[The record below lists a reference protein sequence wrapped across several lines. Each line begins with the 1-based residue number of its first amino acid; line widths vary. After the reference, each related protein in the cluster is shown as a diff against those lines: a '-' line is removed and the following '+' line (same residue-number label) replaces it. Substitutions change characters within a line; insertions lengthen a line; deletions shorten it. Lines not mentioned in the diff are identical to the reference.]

1 MTKRLEF
8 IFDFGSPNAYLA
20 YRALPP
26 ILARTGAELVITP
39 CLLGGLFKLTDNRP
53 PLVAF
58 AGVKG
63 KVEYEK
69 LEIKRFIAKHGLT
82 KFRMNPHFPVNTLM
96 LMRGLVAARLRGEE
110 AAYLEMG
117 LQGLWEEGLKLDDKD
132 VLARR
137 TAEAGLDADAIARGR
152 PAPGGQTEPRRD
164 DGRRRPSW
172 RLRHSDLLRRR
183 GNVLRQGEAGAG
195 RGGVGEDPG
204 LNGAPSSEKQTSRS
218 TPTRARQDMRR
229 LG

>member
-39 CLLGGLFKLTDNRP
+39 CLLGGLFKATGNQP
-53 PLVAF
+53 PMVAF

-63 KVEYEK
+63 KIEYEM

-82 KFRMNPHFPVNTLM
+82 KYRMNLHFPVNTLM
-96 LMRGLVAARLRGEE
+96 LMRGLVAARLRGGE

-137 TAEAGLDADAIARGR
+137 IAEAGLDAERLLEDAQLPEVKQSLADST
-152 PAPGGQTEPRRD
+152 AAV
-164 DGRRRPSW
+164 GRR
-172 RLRHSDLLRRR
+172 
-183 GNVLRQGEAGAG
+183 GAFG
-195 RGGVGEDPG
+195 VPTFFVGEEMFFGKD
-204 LNGAPSSEKQTSRS
+204 
-218 TPTRARQDMRR
+218 R
-229 LG
+229 LGQVEEELAKTPA

>member
-117 LQGLWEEGLKLDDKD
+117 LQGLWEEGLKLDDKE

-137 TAEAGLDADAIARGR
+137 TAEAGLDATRLLEDAQLPEVKQSLAETTD
-152 PAPGGQTEPRRD
+152 AVA
-164 DGRRRPSW
+164 
-172 RLRHSDLLRRR
+172 RR
-183 GNVLRQGEAGAG
+183 GAFGIPTFF
-195 RGGVGEDPG
+195 VGEEMFFG
-204 LNGAPSSEKQTSRS
+204 KE
-218 TPTRARQDMRR
+218 R
-229 LG
+229 LAQVEEELVKMPA

>member
-8 IFDFGSPNAYLA
+8 IFDFGSPKAYLA
-20 YRALPP
+20 YRVLPP

-96 LMRGLVAARLRGEE
+96 LMRGLVSARLRGQE

-117 LQGLWEEGLKLDDKD
+117 LQGLWEDGLKLDDKE

-137 TAEAGLDADAIARGR
+137 TAEAGLDATRLLEDAQL
-152 PAPGGQTEPRRD
+152 PE
-164 DGRRRPSW
+164 
-172 RLRHSDLLRRR
+172 
-183 GNVLRQGEAGAG
+183 V
-195 RGGVGEDPG
+195 
-204 LNGAPSSEKQTSRS
+204 KQSL
-218 TPTRARQDMRR
+218 A
-229 LG
+229 

>member
-1 MTKRLEF
+1 
-8 IFDFGSPNAYLA
+8 
-20 YRALPP
+20 
-26 ILARTGAELVITP
+26 
-39 CLLGGLFKLTDNRP
+39 
-53 PLVAF
+53 LVAF

-137 TAEAGLDADAIARGR
+137 IGEAGLDAERLLEDAQR
-152 PAPGGQTEPRRD
+152 PEVKQSLVETTDAVA
-164 DGRRRPSW
+164 
-172 RLRHSDLLRRR
+172 RR
-183 GNVLRQGEAGAG
+183 GAFGIPTFF
-195 RGGVGEDPG
+195 VGEEMFFG
-204 LNGAPSSEKQTSRS
+204 KE
-218 TPTRARQDMRR
+218 R
-229 LG
+229 LPQVEEELAKIPA

>member
-1 MTKRLEF
+1 MTRRLEF

-69 LEIKRFIAKHGLT
+69 LEIKRFVAKHGLT

-117 LQGLWEEGLKLDDKD
+117 LQGLWEDGLKLDDKE
-132 VLARR
+132 VLSRH
-137 TAEAGLDADAIARGR
+137 TAEAGLDATRLLEDAQLPEVKQSLVESTDAV
-152 PAPGGQTEPRRD
+152 A
-164 DGRRRPSW
+164 
-172 RLRHSDLLRRR
+172 RR
-183 GNVLRQGEAGAG
+183 GAFGIPTFF
-195 RGGVGEDPG
+195 VGEEMFFG
-204 LNGAPSSEKQTSRS
+204 KE
-218 TPTRARQDMRR
+218 R
-229 LG
+229 LAQVEEELAKIPA

>member
-26 ILARTGAELVITP
+26 ILARTGVELVITP

-110 AAYLEMG
+110 AAYIEMG
-117 LQGLWEEGLKLDDKD
+117 LQGLWEDGLKLDDKE

-137 TAEAGLDADAIARGR
+137 TAEAGLDATRLLEDAQL
-152 PAPGGQTEPRRD
+152 PGVKQSLAETTD
-164 DGRRRPSW
+164 AVA
-172 RLRHSDLLRRR
+172 RR
-183 GNVLRQGEAGAG
+183 GAFGIPTFF
-195 RGGVGEDPG
+195 VGEEMFFG
-204 LNGAPSSEKQTSRS
+204 KE
-218 TPTRARQDMRR
+218 R
-229 LG
+229 LAQVEEELAKIPA

>member
-117 LQGLWEEGLKLDDKD
+117 LQGLWEEGLKLDDKE

-137 TAEAGLDADAIARGR
+137 AAEAGLDATRLLEDAQLPQVKQSLAETTDIVA
-152 PAPGGQTEPRRD
+152 
-164 DGRRRPSW
+164 
-172 RLRHSDLLRRR
+172 RR
-183 GNVLRQGEAGAG
+183 GAFGIPTFF
-195 RGGVGEDPG
+195 VGEEMFFG
-204 LNGAPSSEKQTSRS
+204 KE
-218 TPTRARQDMRR
+218 R
-229 LG
+229 LAQVEEELVKMPA

>member
-1 MTKRLEF
+1 MNATIEF
-8 IFDFGSPNAYLA
+8 IFDFASPNAYLA

-110 AAYLEMG
+110 AAYLEVG
-117 LQGLWEEGLKLDDKD
+117 LQGLWEEGLKLDDKE

-137 TAEAGLDADAIARGR
+137 TAEAGLDATRLLEDAQLPEVKQSLAETTN
-152 PAPGGQTEPRRD
+152 AVA
-164 DGRRRPSW
+164 
-172 RLRHSDLLRRR
+172 RR
-183 GNVLRQGEAGAG
+183 GAFGIPTFF
-195 RGGVGEDPG
+195 VGEEMFFG
-204 LNGAPSSEKQTSRS
+204 KE
-218 TPTRARQDMRR
+218 R
-229 LG
+229 LAQVEEELAKIPA

>member
-20 YRALPP
+20 YRVLPP

-96 LMRGLVAARLRGEE
+96 LMRGLVAARLRGDE
-110 AAYLEMG
+110 AAYLEVG
-117 LQGLWEEGLKLDDKD
+117 LQGLWEEGLKLDDKE

-137 TAEAGLDADAIARGR
+137 TAEAGLDATRLLEDAQLPEVKQSLVETTDAV
-152 PAPGGQTEPRRD
+152 A
-164 DGRRRPSW
+164 
-172 RLRHSDLLRRR
+172 RR
-183 GNVLRQGEAGAG
+183 GAFGIPTFF
-195 RGGVGEDPG
+195 VGEEMFFG
-204 LNGAPSSEKQTSRS
+204 KERLAQVEEELAKI
-218 TPTRARQDMRR
+218 PT
-229 LG
+229 

>member
-20 YRALPP
+20 YRVLPP

-82 KFRMNPHFPVNTLM
+82 KFRLNPHFPVNTLM

-110 AAYLEMG
+110 AASLEMG
-117 LQGLWEEGLKLDDKD
+117 LQGLWEDGLKLDDKD

-137 TAEAGLDADAIARGR
+137 IGETGLDAERLLEDAQR
-152 PAPGGQTEPRRD
+152 PDVKQSLVETTDAAA
-164 DGRRRPSW
+164 
-172 RLRHSDLLRRR
+172 RR
-183 GNVLRQGEAGAG
+183 GAFGIPTFF
-195 RGGVGEDPG
+195 VGEEMFFG
-204 LNGAPSSEKQTSRS
+204 KE
-218 TPTRARQDMRR
+218 R
-229 LG
+229 LAQVEEELAKIPA

>member
-20 YRALPP
+20 YRVLPP

-110 AAYLEMG
+110 AAYLEVG
-117 LQGLWEEGLKLDDKD
+117 LQGLWEERLKLDDKE

-137 TAEAGLDADAIARGR
+137 TAEAGLDATRLLEDAQLPEVKQSLIETTDA
-152 PAPGGQTEPRRD
+152 A
-164 DGRRRPSW
+164 S
-172 RLRHSDLLRRR
+172 RR
-183 GNVLRQGEAGAG
+183 GAFGIPTFF
-195 RGGVGEDPG
+195 VGEEMFFG
-204 LNGAPSSEKQTSRS
+204 KE
-218 TPTRARQDMRR
+218 R
-229 LG
+229 LAQVDEELAKIPA

>member
-20 YRALPP
+20 YRVLPP

-69 LEIKRFIAKHGLT
+69 LEVKRFIAKHGLM

-137 TAEAGLDADAIARGR
+137 IGEAGLDAERLLEDAQR
-152 PAPGGQTEPRRD
+152 PDVKQSLVETTDAAA
-164 DGRRRPSW
+164 
-172 RLRHSDLLRRR
+172 RR
-183 GNVLRQGEAGAG
+183 GAFGIPTFF
-195 RGGVGEDPG
+195 VGEEMFFG
-204 LNGAPSSEKQTSRS
+204 KE
-218 TPTRARQDMRR
+218 R
-229 LG
+229 LAQVEEELAKIPA

>member
-117 LQGLWEEGLKLDDKD
+117 LRGLWEEGLKLDDKE

-137 TAEAGLDADAIARGR
+137 TAEAGLDATRLLEDAQLPEVKQSLVETTDAV
-152 PAPGGQTEPRRD
+152 A
-164 DGRRRPSW
+164 
-172 RLRHSDLLRRR
+172 RR
-183 GNVLRQGEAGAG
+183 GAFGIPTFF
-195 RGGVGEDPG
+195 VGEEMFFG
-204 LNGAPSSEKQTSRS
+204 KE
-218 TPTRARQDMRR
+218 R
-229 LG
+229 LAQVEEELAKIPA

>member
-20 YRALPP
+20 YRVLPP

-110 AAYLEMG
+110 AAYIEMG
-117 LQGLWEEGLKLDDKD
+117 LQGLWEDGLKLDDKE

-137 TAEAGLDADAIARGR
+137 TAEAGLDAERLLEDAQR
-152 PAPGGQTEPRRD
+152 PDVKQSLVETTDAAA
-164 DGRRRPSW
+164 
-172 RLRHSDLLRRR
+172 RR
-183 GNVLRQGEAGAG
+183 GAFGIPTFF
-195 RGGVGEDPG
+195 VGEEMFFG
-204 LNGAPSSEKQTSRS
+204 KE
-218 TPTRARQDMRR
+218 R
-229 LG
+229 LAQVEEELAKIPA

>member
-137 TAEAGLDADAIARGR
+137 TAEAGLDATRLLEDAQLPEVKQSLAETTD
-152 PAPGGQTEPRRD
+152 AVA
-164 DGRRRPSW
+164 
-172 RLRHSDLLRRR
+172 RR
-183 GNVLRQGEAGAG
+183 GAFGIPTFF
-195 RGGVGEDPG
+195 VGEEMFFG
-204 LNGAPSSEKQTSRS
+204 KE
-218 TPTRARQDMRR
+218 R
-229 LG
+229 LAQVEEELAKIPA

>member
-69 LEIKRFIAKHGLT
+69 LEVKRFIAKHWLM

-110 AAYLEMG
+110 PAYIEMG
-117 LQGLWEEGLKLDDKD
+117 LQGLWEDGLKLDDKE

-137 TAEAGLDADAIARGR
+137 TAEAGLDAERLLEDAQR
-152 PAPGGQTEPRRD
+152 PDVKQSLVETTDAAA
-164 DGRRRPSW
+164 
-172 RLRHSDLLRRR
+172 RR
-183 GNVLRQGEAGAG
+183 GAFGIPTFF
-195 RGGVGEDPG
+195 VGEEMFFG
-204 LNGAPSSEKQTSRS
+204 KE
-218 TPTRARQDMRR
+218 R
-229 LG
+229 LAQVEEELAKIPA